1 MGSIIVRTAARL
13 MLPLLI
19 LFSIFLLLRGH
30 NAPGG
35 GFAGGLVA
43 AAAIVLLAL
52 AGGLRDA
59 EAVLPAAT
67 ARRAMALGLL
77 VAGLS
82 AALPLLLGQPFMKSL
97 WWELEAPGLGRVELG
112 TPLLFDTGV
121 YTVVVGMVLTVVL
134 RLIDEVERSMHT
146 ARR

>member
-43 AAAIVLLAL
+43 AASIILLAL

-59 EAVLPAAT
+59 EAILPAAT
-67 ARRAMALGLL
+67 ARRVMALGLL

-82 AALPLLLGQPFMKSL
+82 ATLPLVAGRPFMKSL
-97 WWELEAPGLGRVELG
+97 WHVADLPGLGHVELG
-112 TPLLFDTGV
+112 TPLLFDMGV
-121 YTVVVGMVLTVVL
+121 YLVVIGMVLTVVL
-134 RLIDEVERSMHT
+134 RLIDEVERWKS
-146 ARR
+146 

>member
-1 MGSIIVRTAARL
+1 MDSIIVRTAARL

-43 AAAIVLLAL
+43 AAAIILLAL

-59 EAVLPAAT
+59 EAILPAAM
-67 ARRAMALGLL
+67 ARYLMPLGLL
-77 VAGLS
+77 LAGGS
-82 AALPLLLGQPFMKSL
+82 AVLPLLAGKAFMEGL
-97 WWELEAPGLGRVELG
+97 WLEDVHSSSILSNAELG
-112 TPLLFDTGV
+112 TPVLFDVGV
-121 YTVVVGMVLTVVL
+121 YVVVVGMVLTVVL
-134 RLIDEVERSMHT
+134 RLIAEVEQWKS
-146 ARR
+146 